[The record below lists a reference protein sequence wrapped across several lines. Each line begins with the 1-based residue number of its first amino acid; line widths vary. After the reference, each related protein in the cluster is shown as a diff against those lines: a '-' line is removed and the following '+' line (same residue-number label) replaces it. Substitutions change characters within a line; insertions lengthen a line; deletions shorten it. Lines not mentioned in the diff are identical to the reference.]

1 MEIQISKDA
10 FYSNSAMS
18 LGMRPVELHGISKKS
33 KSIRITSESA
43 GGEARY
49 LDANSWLP
57 QAAEH
62 YNISP
67 NLNDYIIVPS
77 PSCITEMPN
86 TNGDS
91 FSKQELLRFKPEH
104 GCLAYRTFVGKPMHI
119 EHDNKDYRKAVGVIL
134 DCYLRPLRKFHG
146 NHGIMYK
153 LNAIDR
159 NRNPKLAEAILKREV
174 NTFSMGAWYKSY
186 TCSICG
192 RRVGQNFGSV
202 CNHTR
207 IKKPTYLSV
216 DGALVYRKC
225 EDVTGF
231 ENSVVLSPAFV
242 AAIGDQILM
251 PE

>member
-1 MEIQISKDA
+1 MEIQISKDSC
-10 FYSNSAMS
+10 FSASTVS
-18 LGMRPVELHGISKKS
+18 LGLRPTELHDISKKS
-33 KSIRITSESA
+33 KNLRLSSSAA
-43 GGEARY
+43 GGESRF
-49 LDANSWLP
+49 LDVNAWLP
-57 QAAEH
+57 AAAEY
-62 YNISP
+62 YNISS

-91 FSKQELLRFKPEH
+91 FSKRELLRFKPEH
-104 GCLAYRTFVGKPMHI
+104 GCMAYRTFVGKPMHI
-119 EHDNKDYRKAVGVIL
+119 EHDNKDYTKAVGVIL
-134 DCYLRPLRKFHG
+134 DCYMRPLKRFGGKHG
-146 NHGIMYK
+146 VMIK

-159 NRNPKLAEAILKREV
+159 NRNPRLAEAILKREV
-174 NTFSMGAWYKSY
+174 NTYSMGAWYKSY

-192 RRVGQNFGSV
+192 KRVGPSHGSF

-207 IKKPTYLSV
+207 IKKPTYMTV
-216 DGALVYRKC
+216 DGKLSYRMC

-242 AAIGDQILM
+242 AAIGDSILQ